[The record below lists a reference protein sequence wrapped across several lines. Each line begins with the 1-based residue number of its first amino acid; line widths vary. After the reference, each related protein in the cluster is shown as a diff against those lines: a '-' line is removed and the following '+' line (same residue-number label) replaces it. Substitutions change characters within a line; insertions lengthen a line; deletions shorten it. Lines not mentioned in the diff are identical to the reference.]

1 MAQIIGSFRNLTKAG
16 VEIPAGVLRALGG
29 VFGLASPA
37 FELGAKTLGG
47 VDKVL
52 GGGDSQTKIL
62 RRSERLKTKLRI
74 NYSPKRATSKMTH
87 SYGIKHL
94 KRAAGHLKNSVTILK
109 SPGRPKK

>member
-37 FELGAKTLGG
+37 LELGAKTLGG

-62 RRSERLKTKLRI
+62 RRSERLKTKPRI
-74 NYSPKRATSKMTH
+74 NYSPKRATSKSKH
-87 SYGIKHL
+87 S

-109 SPGRPKK
+109 SPGRQKK